1 MKFVSRYAAPNIT
14 VESGTQRAITTP
26 SGATV
31 FRDNQDTIEAKFTLK
46 PLDLAEIAA
55 AKEQLYV
62 NDVPGRN
69 GNSAFGSMPLR
80 DEGLIS
86 VEEGVAA
93 GYSSLA
99 YQAYD
104 VYQNLSS
111 FDTEDP
117 TQCRPENRETVE
129 AFLLGHY
136 EFGRTYVRVDNW
148 NLTPPWPTY
157 PMADELDEKSAVGV
171 AYFARKG
178 GMLPESLAY
187 ERSEKRRANLLA
199 ALEAAEAEDK
209 SERELHD
216 GLSAKV

>member
-14 VESGTQRAITTP
+14 VESGTQRAIVSP
-26 SGATV
+26 SGATS
-31 FRDNQDTIEAKFTLK
+31 FRDNQDAIEAKFTLK
-46 PLDLAEIAA
+46 PLDVAEIEA
-55 AKEQLYV
+55 AKAQLYV

-111 FDTEDP
+111 FDTQDP
-117 TQCRPENRETVE
+117 TQCRPEHRETTE
-129 AFLLGHY
+129 TFLLGHY

-157 PMADELDEKSAVGV
+157 PLGDVDDKTADAV
-171 AYFARKG
+171 AFFARKG
-178 GMLPESLAY
+178 GFLPAALIY
-187 ERSEKRRANLLA
+187 ERSELQRSNVLA
-199 ALEAAEAEDK
+199 ALDAAQAEEMA
-209 SERELHD
+209 ERELQD